1 MKFHIVIPA
10 RLESCRLPQKL
21 LLASSGTPLIN
32 HTALQALKIIKSAP
46 ELFSGVTIAADDQMI
61 INAVNSI
68 ENKSEGLIKAVMTSI
83 DHKSGSDRIAEAVKV
98 GNIKDEAV
106 INIQGDEPDIP
117 VDAVVN
123 FAKFI
128 TELDNFQMATLA
140 YPINGASNIQNP
152 NLVKVVTDN
161 NKNALYFSRSPI
173 PYNRELPNGTP
184 ETALGHIGIYAYK
197 VSVINNFVSLPQSQL
212 EKSEKLEQLRALE
225 NGIPIAVQIL
235 DKSLPKGIDTADDYE
250 EFLRRVQE

>member
-46 ELFSGVTIAADDQMI
+46 ELFSGVTIAADAQEI
-61 INAVNSI
+61 INAVSSI
-68 ENKSEGLIKAVMTSI
+68 KNESGNMIQAVMTDI
-83 DHKSGSDRIAEAVKV
+83 NHKSGSDRIAEAIKV
-98 GNIKDEAV
+98 GNIKDDAV

-117 VDAVVN
+117 IDVVVN

-128 TELDNFQMATLA
+128 TDLESFQMATLA
-140 YPINGASNIQNP
+140 YPIKGSSNIQNP

-173 PYNRELPNGTP
+173 PYDRDMPNGTP
-184 ETALGHIGIYAYK
+184 EKALGHIGIYAYK
-197 VSVINNFVSLPQSQL
+197 VSVINKFVSLPQSQL

-250 EFLRRVQE
+250 EFLRRIQE